1 MQKLFI
7 HCLVLFVSSTICF
20 AQAGKQEWTLMSPV
34 ADVQVE
40 QFKIANRV
48 PDLNGKTIGLF
59 WNGKP
64 NGDVFL
70 NEVADQL
77 KARLSALKIVKMWE
91 VKPETRTIYGNSIE
105 NLKFMAQN
113 ADLIIGS
120 SAD

>member
-1 MQKLFI
+1 MKKLFI
-7 HCLVLFVSSTICF
+7 HCLVLCVSSSICF

-91 VKPETRTIYGNSIE
+91 VKPETRTIYGNSRE

-113 ADLIIGS
+113 ADFIIGS